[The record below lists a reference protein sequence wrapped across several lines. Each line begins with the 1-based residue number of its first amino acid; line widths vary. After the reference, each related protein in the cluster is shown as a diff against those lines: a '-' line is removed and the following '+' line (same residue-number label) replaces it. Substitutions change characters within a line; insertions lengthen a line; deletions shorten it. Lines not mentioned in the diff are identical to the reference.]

1 MQCEALHFLRATAQ
15 ERFNA
20 SEFALRN
27 LYFPRRPDRRI
38 LFTMCGIVGMAGGDR
53 EARETAVG
61 RALGTLAQRGPDAH
75 ATLTFPEATLGH
87 TRLSIIDLSTGDQP
101 MKDNARNIAIT
112 FNGEIFNY
120 KDLRRELEQK
130 GHRFSTTSDT
140 EVILKTYIEYGDACP
155 EHLDGQFAFAI
166 WDNSNGRLFMARD
179 RFGEKPLFY
188 SRQGDALLF
197 ASEIKALL
205 ATGLVHTSL
214 DRTSIDNY
222 LALYFIPPWRSIYRD
237 ITPLLPAHRA
247 VFEEGALKT
256 ERYWSLTRNKSSL
269 SYDEAAR
276 HVREI
281 LAASAKSRMI
291 ADVEVGVFLSGGID
305 SSIVTALAQS
315 HTKSRLKSFSVGF
328 GDYINELP
336 HAAEVARHVSTD
348 HYERHAEVSLDDI
361 RAVTRY
367 YDEPLGDSSNVP
379 TALVSKIAREK
390 VKVVLSG
397 DGGDEL
403 FFGYGHYRAHW
414 HLPKYKKLLALVS
427 GYTPDALYKRS
438 HLNMFSVRERSRLWK
453 DRGAVEHDPTTHIDL
468 SEAETPL
475 QRINLLDMYLKLPGD
490 MLAKVDRSSMMHS
503 LEVRSPFLNHELAQF
518 AFNLPDSYKTDRGRG
533 KLILEKAC
541 GDLLPATVFT
551 RKKQGFGAPVKY
563 WLKDPAVHA
572 RIIEMFTNDACV
584 GQFLNMDTVRSYI
597 DSFYSDTTSLSYKVW
612 MLFALELW
620 LREHEN
626 AYRA

>member
-1 MQCEALHFLRATAQ
+1 
-15 ERFNA
+15 
-20 SEFALRN
+20 
-27 LYFPRRPDRRI
+27 
-38 LFTMCGIVGMAGGDR
+38 MCGIIGMVGGERG
-53 EARETAVG
+53 ARETAVTQ
-61 RALGTLAQRGPDAH
+61 AIGTLTQRGPDAH
-75 ATLTFPEATLGH
+75 ATLPFPNATLGH

-101 MKDNARNIAIT
+101 MKDNAHDMAIT

-140 EVILKTYIEYGDACP
+140 EVILKTYIEYGDRCP

-166 WDNSNGRLFMARD
+166 WDDERKRLFMARD
-179 RFGEKPLFY
+179 RFGEKPFFY
-188 SRQGDALLF
+188 SKTDNIFLF

-205 ATGLVHTSL
+205 ATGLVNNTL
-214 DRTSIDNY
+214 DRTSLDNY

-247 VFEEGALKT
+247 VFERGTLTT
-256 ERYWSLTRNKSSL
+256 ERYWSLTQNRSPL
-269 SYDEAAR
+269 SYDEAAQ

-315 HTKSRLKSFSVGF
+315 HTKGQLKSFSVGF

-336 HAAEVARHVSTD
+336 YAREVAERVGTD
-348 HYERHAEVSLDDI
+348 HYERNAEVSLEDI

-414 HLPKYKKLLALVS
+414 HLPKVKRLLALVL
-427 GYTPDALYKRS
+427 GYDPYALYKRS
-438 HLNMFSVRERSRLWK
+438 GITMYSPRERAELWK
-453 DRGAVEHDPTTHIDL
+453 DTSAVESDPFSHLDL
-468 SEAETPL
+468 SAAETPL
-475 QRINLLDMYLKLPGD
+475 QKINLLDMYLKLPGD

-551 RKKQGFGAPVKY
+551 RKKQGFGAPVKH
-563 WLKDPAVHA
+563 WLREESVHKLVD
-572 RIIEMFTNDACV
+572 EMFADSRLGAFLDV
-584 GQFLNMDTVRSYI
+584 GALRSY
-597 DSFYSDTTSLSYKVW
+597 SERFYGGEGALSYKLW
-612 MLFALELW
+612 MLFTLELW
-620 LREHEN
+620 MREHEG
-626 AYRA
+626 AYTL